1 MLRRQRGVLSMRQL
15 LCLLL
20 ILQGM
25 PVLATTVYKSV
36 DSSGHISFSDQPPIS
51 GTLVEIRE
59 YKDPAPV
66 SSAVDTARL
75 QAMREVTDR
84 MAADRREREAA
95 RLAARR
101 LKYEQQVAQEP
112 YYDYPYYGGYTGSY
126 HRRNRPGIRPPGVR
140 PPGIRPPGMRPPVH
154 PRRPIGGPAILSQ
167 YPAKLVRRHYTG
179 AARRVFN
186 PTRSDFF
193 SR

>member
-25 PVLATTVYKSV
+25 PVAATTVYKSV
-36 DSSGHISFSDQPPIS
+36 DSRGHISFSDQPPIS

-59 YKDPAPV
+59 YKDPAPL
-66 SSAVDTARL
+66 SSAVDSARL

-84 MAADRREREAA
+84 MAADRREREAT
-95 RLAARR
+95 RLEARR
-101 LKYEQQVAQEP
+101 LKYAQQAAQEQ
-112 YYDYPYYGGYTGSY
+112 YYDYPYYGGYTGGY
-126 HRRNRPGIRPPGVR
+126 HRRHRPGIR

-154 PRRPIGGPAILSQ
+154 PQRLIGGPAILSQ
-167 YPAKLVRRHYTG
+167 YPAKLVRRHCTG

>member
-126 HRRNRPGIRPPGVR
+126 HRRHR
-140 PPGIRPPGMRPPVH
+140 PGIRPPGMRPPVH

-179 AARRVFN
+179 AAKRVFN